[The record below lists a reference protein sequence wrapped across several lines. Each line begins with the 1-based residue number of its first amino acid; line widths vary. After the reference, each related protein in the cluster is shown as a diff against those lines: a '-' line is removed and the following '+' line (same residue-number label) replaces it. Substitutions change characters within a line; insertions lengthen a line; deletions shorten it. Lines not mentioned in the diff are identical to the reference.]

1 MERSIIFFDLWDA
14 VMRSCAYVALATSIA
29 LIVYY
34 EIKVSRIKDLK
45 EKYDYINLHEIRY
58 FWSAIVML
66 IIASGLFVNSI
77 GTITIA
83 RDSMLWFYVRIFAT
97 ISLSIIAYFIFFG
110 MIRVYY
116 PGNVEKRL
124 QRLRETPRISPS
136 GNVMRKLSEAE
147 EDAHLDPGQIED
159 EAIHSIDYDV
169 WIDDATGFTRIEK
182 YYNYQHAEACP
193 ECGYYTMKIEEEEI
207 QVMPTATERGL
218 LHQHYHCSYC
228 EHREVHAVRLAATS
242 RNILEPAYSRNA

>member
-14 VMRSCAYVALATSIA
+14 VMRSCSYVALATSIA

-45 EKYDYINLHEIRY
+45 DKYDYINLHEIRY

-77 GTITIA
+77 GTITIG

-97 ISLSIIAYFIFFG
+97 VSLSIIAYFVFFG

-124 QRLRETPRISPS
+124 KRLRDTPRISPS
-136 GNVMRKLSEAE
+136 GNPMRRLSEAE

-169 WIDDATGFTRIEK
+169 WIDDVTGETRIEK

-193 ECGYYTMKIEEEEI
+193 ECGYYTMKIEEEAI

-242 RNILEPAYSRNA
+242 RNILEPLYTRNA

>member
-14 VMRSCAYVALATSIA
+14 VMRSCSYVALATSIA

-45 EKYDYINLHEIRY
+45 DKYDYINLHEIRY

-77 GTITIA
+77 GTITIG

-97 ISLSIIAYFIFFG
+97 VSLSIIAYFVFFG

-124 QRLRETPRISPS
+124 KRLRDTPRISPS
-136 GNVMRKLSEAE
+136 GNPMRRLSEAE

-169 WIDDATGFTRIEK
+169 WIDDMTGETRIEK

-193 ECGYYTMKIEEEEI
+193 ECGYYTMKIEEEAI

-242 RNILEPAYSRNA
+242 RNILEPLYTRNA

>member
-1 MERSIIFFDLWDA
+1 
-14 VMRSCAYVALATSIA
+14 
-29 LIVYY
+29 
-34 EIKVSRIKDLK
+34 
-45 EKYDYINLHEIRY
+45 
-58 FWSAIVML
+58 
-66 IIASGLFVNSI
+66 
-77 GTITIA
+77 
-83 RDSMLWFYVRIFAT
+83 MLWFYVRIFAT
-97 ISLSIIAYFIFFG
+97 VSLSIIAYFVFFG

-124 QRLRETPRISPS
+124 KRLRDTPRISPS
-136 GNVMRKLSEAE
+136 GNPMRRLSEAE

-169 WIDDATGFTRIEK
+169 WIDDVTGETRIEK

-193 ECGYYTMKIEEEEI
+193 ECGYYTMKIEEEAI

-242 RNILEPAYSRNA
+242 RNILEPLYTRNA

>member
-14 VMRSCAYVALATSIA
+14 VMRSCSYVALATSIA

-45 EKYDYINLHEIRY
+45 DKYDYINLHEIRY

-66 IIASGLFVNSI
+66 IVASGLFVNSI
-77 GTITIA
+77 GTITIG

-97 ISLSIIAYFIFFG
+97 VSLSIIAYFVFFG

-124 QRLRETPRISPS
+124 KRLRDTPRISPS
-136 GNVMRKLSEAE
+136 GNPMRRLSEAE

-169 WIDDATGFTRIEK
+169 WIDDMTGETRIEK

-193 ECGYYTMKIEEEEI
+193 ECGYYTMKIEEEAI

-242 RNILEPAYSRNA
+242 RNILEPLYTRNA

>member
-1 MERSIIFFDLWDA
+1 MERSLIFFDLWDA

-34 EIKVSRIKDLK
+34 EIKVSTIKDLK

-66 IIASGLFVNSI
+66 IVASGLFVNSI

-97 ISLSIIAYFIFFG
+97 VSLSIIAYFVFFG

-124 QRLRETPRISPS
+124 KRLRETPRISPS
-136 GNVMRKLSEAE
+136 GNTMRKLSEAE

-169 WIDDATGFTRIEK
+169 WIDDTTGFTRIEK

-207 QVMPTATERGL
+207 QVMPTATDRGL

-242 RNILEPAYSRNA
+242 RDILEPAYSRNA

>member
-1 MERSIIFFDLWDA
+1 MERSIIFFDLWDT

-34 EIKVSRIKDLK
+34 EVKVSRIKDLK
-45 EKYDYINLHEIRY
+45 DKYDYINLHEIKY
-58 FWSAIVML
+58 FWSAIVTL
-66 IIASGLFVNSI
+66 IIASALFVNSI
-77 GTITIA
+77 GTITIGYE
-83 RDSMLWFYVRIFAT
+83 SMLWFYVRIFAT
-97 ISLSIIAYFIFFG
+97 ISVSIIAYFIFFG

-124 QRLRETPRISPS
+124 MKLRETPRTSPA
-136 GNVMRKLSEAE
+136 GNLMRKLSEAE
-147 EDAHLDPGQIED
+147 EDAYLDPSQIED

-169 WIDDATGFTRIEK
+169 WIDEETGYKTIEK

-193 ECGYYTMKIEEEEI
+193 ECGYYTLKIEEEEI
-207 QVMPTATERGL
+207 QVMPTDTDRGL

-228 EHREVHAVRLAATS
+228 EHREVHAVRLATIS
-242 RNILEPAYSRNA
+242 YTLEPAFNPTA